1 LEFRRKILGEYG
13 GIFGT
18 GEDSNSDGDDF
29 AGLSKKEIIEL
40 KKIDEQDKR
49 FRWYSYIYLLADG
62 DITKFKDIMDLSF
75 ILTLNHISYK
85 KIIKQKDEGKSK
97 GY

>member
-1 LEFRRKILGEYG
+1 LEFRRKLLGEYG

-18 GEDSNSDGDDF
+18 GEDGNSDGDDF
-29 AGLSKKEIIEL
+29 VGLSKKEIIEL

-85 KIIKQKDEGKSK
+85 KIIKNKYESK
-97 GY
+97 